1 METKKSNNADLEN
14 KRWIR
19 FVLGLTVALSIFFVA
34 IEYSTQGDEE
44 KQANA
49 NLLKDLKLHDQEM
62 LPAIDQQNL
71 AKEKDERKPTLEDM
85 LNVKRSDIPQKV
97 TPHEVGNTESND
109 ERTAAPNISDTPIL
123 TQQESNLPD
132 PTKVEEVDKKETNKF
147 TEDDADKRIE
157 RYDDKVSKHILS
169 ETPTPPGGWSFF
181 MTWLTKN
188 IKYPDTAKQ
197 AKQQDTVSVTF
208 IVNADGT
215 VSDIKIKEAKNTDF
229 EQEVLKVVRTMGKW
243 KPGKQ
248 NNKPCKSL
256 LEIPIVFS
264 L

>member
-19 FVLGLTVALSIFFVA
+19 FVLGLTVALSVFFVA

-71 AKEKDERKPTLEDM
+71 AKEKDEKKPTLEDM

-147 TEDDADKRIE
+147 SEDDADK
-157 RYDDKVSKHILS
+157 
-169 ETPTPPGGWSFF
+169 
-181 MTWLTKN
+181 
-188 IKYPDTAKQ
+188 
-197 AKQQDTVSVTF
+197 
-208 IVNADGT
+208 
-215 VSDIKIKEAKNTDF
+215 
-229 EQEVLKVVRTMGKW
+229 
-243 KPGKQ
+243 
-248 NNKPCKSL
+248 
-256 LEIPIVFS
+256 
-264 L
+264 